1 MRAEGGERCEADSRL
16 TARTENVT
24 YSIFIAHIYVVLP
37 VLYDQSGPVLL
48 SVSAVK
54 GIRPVFIVYHTML
67 MLLPWSDC
75 LLSWRSAWILKKN
88 STTDVQFIHEQL
100 CTLSLTVLSA
110 VTECGVSVF

>member
-1 MRAEGGERCEADSRL
+1 MRAEGGGRCEADSRL

-37 VLYDQSGPVLL
+37 AQYDQSGPLLL

-75 LLSWRSAWILKKN
+75 LLSWRSEWIFEKKQHN
-88 STTDVQFIHEQL
+88 RCSIY
-100 CTLSLTVLSA
+100 S
-110 VTECGVSVF
+110 

>member
-48 SVSAVK
+48 SVSVIK
-54 GIRPVFIVYHTML
+54 RYTPCFY
-67 MLLPWSDC
+67 S
-75 LLSWRSAWILKKN
+75 LSQNAYVVTLERLSPQLEISMDFKKKQHN
-88 STTDVQFIHEQL
+88 RCSIY
-100 CTLSLTVLSA
+100 S
-110 VTECGVSVF
+110 